1 MTLLDEPV
9 TLAVAAPATTPA
21 AAAAPRRRPRRKW
34 PLSLMIGVA
43 IIAAWALVTL
53 LVPPL
58 LGRSATDV
66 VYGAKL
72 MAPSPT
78 YPFGT
83 DALGRD
89 ILVRVA
95 VGFRYDIIVAM
106 SSVILATVMG
116 LVLGA
121 IAGTTHEWLDN
132 LIMGVTDVISAFPSF
147 VLALAMAA
155 AFSPSPAILI
165 LAIAI
170 VFMPYYARTTRAV
183 IMTEKGKPYADAA
196 RAMGFSA
203 PRIVFLHLLP
213 NSVPYI
219 MTLIATD
226 VSGAIMVTAGLSFLG
241 FGVQPPDAEWGLM
254 ISEGN
259 SFIIS
264 GEWWVSFFPGV
275 AVMSL
280 ISAFLLIDLGIRRI
294 QQRH

>member
-1 MTLLDEPV
+1 MTVLDNP
-9 TLAVAAPATTPA
+9 AVAAEKVAV
-21 AAAAPRRRPRRKW
+21 AAAPAKRRSRKRL
-34 PLSLMIGVA
+34 PISLTVGLA
-43 IIAAWALVTL
+43 IIAAWVVITV
-53 LVPPL
+53 LVPL
-58 LGRSATDV
+58 IVGRSPTEV

-72 MAPSPT
+72 LPPSLD
-78 YPFGT
+78 YLFGT

-95 VGFRYDIIVAM
+95 AGFRYDIAVAM
-106 SSVILATVMG
+106 TSVILATVMG

-121 IAGTTHEWLDN
+121 IAGTSPEWLDN
-132 LIMGVTDVISAFPSF
+132 LLMGVTDVISAFPSF

-155 AFSPSPAILI
+155 AFQPSPAILV
-165 LAIAI
+165 LSIAI

-183 IMTEKGKPYADAA
+183 ILTEKNKPYADAA
-196 RAMGFSA
+196 RAMGFSS

-280 ISAFLLIDLGIRRI
+280 ISAFLLIDLGIRKM
-294 QQRH
+294 QQKF

>member
-1 MTLLDEPV
+1 MTVMDQSTPV
-9 TLAVAAPATTPA
+9 TAVATPVA
-21 AAAAPRRRPRRKW
+21 KPVRKARKRW
-34 PLSLMIGVA
+34 PMSLVIGIA
-43 IIAAWALVTL
+43 IIVAWVLVTAI
-53 LVPPL
+53 VPPL
-58 LGRSATDV
+58 VGRSATDV

-72 MAPSPT
+72 LPPGLD
-78 YPFGT
+78 YLFGT

-95 VGFRYDIIVAM
+95 VGFRYDITVAIT
-106 SSVILATVMG
+106 SVLLATVMG

-121 IAGTTHEWLDN
+121 IAGTAPEWLDN
-132 LIMGVTDVISAFPSF
+132 LLMGITDVISAFPSF

-155 AFSPSPAILI
+155 AFQPSPFILI
-165 LAIAI
+165 LSIAI

-183 IMTEKGKPYADAA
+183 ILTEKNKPYADAA
-196 RAMGFSA
+196 RSMGFSP

-275 AVMSL
+275 AVITL
-280 ISAFLLIDLGIRRI
+280 ISAFLLIDLGIRKI
-294 QQRH
+294 QQKF

>member
-1 MTLLDEPV
+1 MTVLDNSAPLATEEPV
-9 TLAVAAPATTPA
+9 VAIKTRA
-21 AAAAPRRRPRRKW
+21 RRRAGKRW
-34 PLSLMIGVA
+34 PPSLVVGIA
-43 IIAAWALVTL
+43 IIVAWIVITVVA
-53 LVPPL
+53 PPL
-58 LGRSATDV
+58 IGRSPTDV

-72 MAPSPT
+72 LPPSLD
-78 YPFGT
+78 YFFGT

-89 ILVRVA
+89 IFVRVA
-95 VGFRYDIIVAM
+95 VGFRYDLAVAM
-106 SSVILATVMG
+106 TSVMLATAMG

-121 IAGTTHEWLDN
+121 IAGTSPEWLDN
-132 LIMGVTDVISAFPSF
+132 LLMGITDVISAFPSF

-155 AFSPSPAILI
+155 AFSPSPTVLV
-165 LAIAI
+165 LSIAI

-183 IMTEKGKPYADAA
+183 ILTEKNKPYADAA
-196 RAMGFSA
+196 RAMGFSP

-275 AVMSL
+275 AVVSL

-294 QQRH
+294 QQKF

>member
-1 MTLLDEPV
+1 MSVIDQT
-9 TLAVAAPATTPA
+9 APATLAPA
-21 AAAAPRRRPRRKW
+21 ITATAPARRRSRQRW
-34 PLSLMIGVA
+34 PTSLIVGVG
-43 IIAAWALVTL
+43 IIVAWLLVTI
-53 LVPPL
+53 LVPTL
-58 LGRSATDV
+58 IGRSATDV

-72 MAPSPT
+72 LPPSLD
-78 YPFGT
+78 YLFGT

-95 VGFRYDIIVAM
+95 VGFRYDIAVAM
-106 SSVILATVMG
+106 TSVLLATVMG

-121 IAGTTHEWLDN
+121 IAGTAPEWLDN
-132 LIMGVTDVISAFPSF
+132 LLMGVADVISAFPSF

-155 AFSPSPAILI
+155 AFQPSPAILVMS
-165 LAIAI
+165 IAI

-183 IMTEKGKPYADAA
+183 ILTEKNKPYADAA

-275 AVMSL
+275 AVVTL

-294 QQRH
+294 QQKF

>member
-1 MTLLDEPV
+1 MTLLDEPAILS
-9 TLAVAAPATTPA
+9 TTTPA
-21 AAAAPRRRPRRKW
+21 APTVAPALPQQRRRRKW
-34 PLSLMIGVA
+34 PLGLVVGVG
-43 IIAAWALVTL
+43 IIIAWALITL
-53 LVPPL
+53 LVPPI

-72 MAPSPT
+72 LPPSLQ

-95 VGFRYDIIVAM
+95 VGFRYDIMVAM
-106 SSVILATVMG
+106 SSVLLATVMG
-116 LVLGA
+116 LLLGA

-132 LIMGVTDVISAFPSF
+132 LIMGMTDVISAFPSF

-155 AFSPSPAILI
+155 AFSPSPTVLI
-165 LAIAI
+165 LSIAI

-196 RAMGFSA
+196 RAMGFSS

-264 GEWWVSFFPGV
+264 GEWWVSFFPGL

-294 QQRH
+294 QQKL

>member
-1 MTLLDEPV
+1 MTILDDSV
-9 TLAVAAPATTPA
+9 SVAAPVETPA
-21 AAAAPRRRPRRKW
+21 AAAPSRRKARRKW
-34 PLSLMIGVA
+34 PLSLVVGIGIIIAWVA
-43 IIAAWALVTL
+43 ITLV
-53 LVPPL
+53 VPPL
-58 LGRSATDV
+58 MGRSATDV

-72 MAPSPT
+72 LAPSMD

-95 VGFRYDIIVAM
+95 VGFRYDIMVAM
-106 SSVILATVMG
+106 SSVFLATVMG

-121 IAGTTHEWLDN
+121 IAGTSPEWLDN

-155 AFSPSPAILI
+155 AFSPSPIILI
-165 LAIAI
+165 ISIAV

-241 FGVQPPDAEWGLM
+241 FGVQPPNAEWGLM

-264 GEWWVSFFPGV
+264 GEWWVSFFPGA

-294 QQRH
+294 QQKF

>member
-1 MTLLDEPV
+1 MTTTLDEPI
-9 TLAVAAPATTPA
+9 AATTVAVPA
-21 AAAAPRRRPRRKW
+21 KTRARAVRRKW
-34 PLSLMIGVA
+34 PASLTAGVV
-43 IIAAWALVTL
+43 ILIAWVLVTII
-53 LVPPL
+53 VPPL
-58 LGRSATDV
+58 MGRSATDV

-72 MAPSPT
+72 LPPSPD
-78 YPFGT
+78 YWFGT

-89 ILVRVA
+89 ILVRTA
-95 VGFRYDIIVAM
+95 VGFRYDILVAM
-106 SSVILATVMG
+106 TSVIAAAAMG
-116 LVLGA
+116 LIVGA
-121 IAGTTHEWLDN
+121 IAGTAPEWIDN
-132 LIMGVTDVISAFPSF
+132 LLMGITDVIAAFPNF

-155 AFSPSPAILI
+155 AFGASPTTLVLS
-165 LAIAI
+165 IAI

-183 IMTEKGKPYADAA
+183 ILTEKSKPYADAA
-196 RAMGFSA
+196 RAMGFHPA
-203 PRIVFLHLLP
+203 RVVFLHLLP
-213 NSVPYI
+213 NSVPYM

-280 ISAFLLIDLGIRRI
+280 ISAFLLIDLGIRKI
-294 QQRH
+294 QQKF

>member
-1 MTLLDEPV
+1 MTILEEPA
-9 TLAVAAPATTPA
+9 TATAIAPDAAAVASTPRKRA
-21 AAAAPRRRPRRKW
+21 RRKW
-34 PLSLMIGVA
+34 PLSLVVGIG
-43 IIAAWALVTL
+43 IIAAWVLVTL
-53 LVPPL
+53 IIPPMV
-58 LGRSATDV
+58 GRSATDV

-72 MAPSPT
+72 LPPSLA

-95 VGFRYDIIVAM
+95 VGFRYDILVAM
-106 SSVILATVMG
+106 SSVALAAVMG

-121 IAGTTHEWLDN
+121 VAGTTHEWLDN
-132 LIMGVTDVISAFPSF
+132 LLMGITDVISAFPSF

-155 AFSPSPAILI
+155 AFSPSPGILI
-165 LAIAI
+165 LSIAI

-196 RAMGFSA
+196 RAMGFGSS
-203 PRIVFLHLLP
+203 RIVFLHLLP

-264 GEWWVSFFPGV
+264 GEWWVSFFPGL

-280 ISAFLLIDLGIRRI
+280 ISAFLLIDIGIRRN
-294 QQRH
+294 QHRS

>member
-1 MTLLDEPV
+1 MTVLDNPAIGAEKV
-9 TLAVAAPATTPA
+9 AVAPAAPAK
-21 AAAAPRRRPRRKW
+21 RRSRKRL
-34 PLSLMIGVA
+34 PISLTAGLA
-43 IIAAWALVTL
+43 IIAAWVVITV
-53 LVPPL
+53 LVPWI
-58 LGRSATDV
+58 LGRSPTEV

-72 MAPSPT
+72 LPPSLD
-78 YPFGT
+78 YLFGT

-95 VGFRYDIIVAM
+95 VGFRYDIAVAM
-106 SSVILATVMG
+106 TSVILATVMG

-121 IAGTTHEWLDN
+121 IAGTSPEWLDN
-132 LIMGVTDVISAFPSF
+132 LLMGVTDVISAFPSF

-155 AFSPSPAILI
+155 AFQPSPAILVVS
-165 LAIAI
+165 IAI

-183 IMTEKGKPYADAA
+183 ILTEKNKPYADAA
-196 RAMGFSA
+196 RAMGFSS

-280 ISAFLLIDLGIRRI
+280 ISAFLLIDLGIRKM
-294 QQRH
+294 QQKF

>member
-1 MTLLDEPV
+1 MTTLDQPLA
-9 TLAVAAPATTPA
+9 TLAAPAARSKPA
-21 AAAAPRRRPRRKW
+21 RKRW
-34 PLSLMIGVA
+34 PLSLTVGVA
-43 IIAAWALVTL
+43 ILIAWVLFTI

-58 LGRSATDV
+58 IGRSATDV
-66 VYGAKL
+66 VYGSKL
-72 MAPSPT
+72 LPPSPLSW
-78 YPFGT
+78 FGT

-89 ILVRVA
+89 LLVRTAVA
-95 VGFRYDIIVAM
+95 FRYDILVAM
-106 SSVILATVMG
+106 TSVLAAAAMG

-121 IAGTTHEWLDN
+121 IAGTAPEWIDN
-132 LIMGVTDVISAFPSF
+132 LLMGITDVISAFPNF

-155 AFSPSPAILI
+155 AFSPSPTTLV
-165 LAIAI
+165 LSIAI
-170 VFMPYYARTTRAV
+170 VFMPYYARTTRAA
-183 IMTEKGKPYADAA
+183 ILTEKNKPYADAA
-196 RAMGFSA
+196 RAMGLH
-203 PRIVFLHLLP
+203 PIRIVFLHLLP
-213 NSVPYI
+213 NSVPYT

-280 ISAFLLIDLGIRRI
+280 ISAFLLIDLGIRKI
-294 QQRH
+294 QQKF

>member
-1 MTLLDEPV
+1 MTILDN
-9 TLAVAAPATTPA
+9 AAPLAADKPA
-21 AAAAPRRRPRRKW
+21 IASAVPTKRRARKRW
-34 PLSLMIGVA
+34 PKSLVFGIGI
-43 IIAAWALVTL
+43 IIAWLVVTII
-53 LVPPL
+53 VPPL
-58 LGRSATDV
+58 IGRSPTEV

-72 MAPSPT
+72 LPPSLD
-78 YPFGT
+78 YLFGT

-95 VGFRYDIIVAM
+95 VGFRYDLAVAM
-106 SSVILATVMG
+106 TSVVLATVMG

-121 IAGTTHEWLDN
+121 IAGTSPEWLDN
-132 LIMGVTDVISAFPSF
+132 LLMGITDVISAFPSF

-155 AFSPSPAILI
+155 AFRPSPAILV
-165 LAIAI
+165 LSIAI

-183 IMTEKGKPYADAA
+183 ILTEKNKPYADAA
-196 RAMGFSA
+196 RAMGFSP

-275 AVMSL
+275 AVVTL
-280 ISAFLLIDLGIRRI
+280 ISAFLLIDLGIRRM
-294 QQRH
+294 QQKF